1 MPGQRINVQVK
12 FMPTEEKFYEQRIPI
27 RIYQSSQRILLLC
40 RGQGLEP
47 RLEFDRNLVEFGP
60 ILPHSSG
67 DEQEI
72 IVKNPSSFPIEFYN
86 LEFDSSYL
94 EEEKI
99 LRIMKGY
106 DEYNTILLPPRGT
119 GEKLPPELMEY
130 YEEQMK
136 KLEESERTRKE
147 AEEAALAAKRELED
161 QNGEGESDEARR
173 MTLSALTCPQGP
185 LTPAQDPR
193 QGPLSRST

>member
-1 MPGQRINVQVK
+1 
-12 FMPTEEKFYEQRIPI
+12 MPTEEVAFTFIFYSLTKSQVKWWCILSNYYYVSPQKFYEQRIPI

-94 EEEKI
+94 EEEKVW
-99 LRIMKGY
+99 GV
-106 DEYNTILLPPRGT
+106 
-119 GEKLPPELMEY
+119 
-130 YEEQMK
+130 
-136 KLEESERTRKE
+136 
-147 AEEAALAAKRELED
+147 
-161 QNGEGESDEARR
+161 
-173 MTLSALTCPQGP
+173 
-185 LTPAQDPR
+185 
-193 QGPLSRST
+193 